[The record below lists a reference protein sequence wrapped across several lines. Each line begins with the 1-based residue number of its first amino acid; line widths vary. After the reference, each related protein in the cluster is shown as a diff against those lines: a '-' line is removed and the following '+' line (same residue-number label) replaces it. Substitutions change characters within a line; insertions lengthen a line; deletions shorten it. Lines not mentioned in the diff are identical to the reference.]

1 MVAAAC
7 PTSCAASS
15 FVAVSTSAGYG
26 VSEGGQ
32 TSLSSAPA
40 TCAPGVF
47 TVSIDDGFGA
57 AGAPAKMVRR

>member
-1 MVAAAC
+1 M
-7 PTSCAASS
+7 
-15 FVAVSTSAGYG
+15 AVSTSAGYG